1 MKKLTVILLF
11 CLAGISL
18 LAQTDYQR
26 NILFDSDWKFFKG
39 GKQGAEKPG
48 FNDSDWRKLDLP
60 HDWSI
65 EDLPGT
71 QSPFNADAV
80 GQTGTGFTEGGI
92 GWYRKTFII
101 SEGDKDKIIQLQ
113 FDGVYMNAEVWLN
126 GQLVGK
132 HAYGYTTFLFDI
144 TDKILFGK
152 ENILAV
158 KVQNVGENSRWYS
171 GSGIYRHVW
180 LNILNPVHFSQWGTF
195 IATPEITADKARVI
209 IKTNITNTIENAV
222 SIEIKT
228 ILLNVQNQVV
238 GATRVQKQI
247 NPKTSIEVEQDAE
260 VLNPELWSIDSPALY
275 KAVVELYLGEQMIDR
290 NSSKFGIRTI
300 SFDAAKGFQL
310 NGKTIKLKGGCVHH
324 DNGPLGAKAYDRA
337 EYRKVEL
344 HKASGYNALRSAHNP
359 PSTALLEA
367 CDSLGIL
374 FIDEAFDMWKTGKN
388 AFDYHLYFD
397 ENWKKDIESMVLR
410 DRNHPSI
417 ILWSIGNEIPDMD
430 NPKTVEVASMLAN
443 HVREL
448 DATRPVTA
456 AVNGVSDAKDAF
468 MASLNVVGY
477 NYAPEKYVS
486 DHQRKPERVMV
497 ATESSPMLAF
507 KYWMGVTDNPWVV
520 GDFVWTSFDY
530 IGEASIGWLGY
541 WPHGGFYPWNL
552 AYCGDID
559 ICGWKRPQSYYRDAL
574 WQNQNALSIFV
585 KSPTPSF
592 ELNPIK
598 EEWSQ
603 WDWHDVLADWNWNG
617 YENKPLEVSIYSSCE
632 QVELFL
638 NDKSLGKKPV
648 SRTTEFMAKWEVPY
662 QPGSLKAVGYRNNKQ
677 VTLSELKTAGEPEN
691 IKLSAEKT
699 VLKADGQDLSYI
711 TVELTDSDEIRNP
724 KSENLV
730 QFELDGPGEI
740 IAVGNAKPNSLES
753 YTLPKRK
760 AWQGRCM
767 VIVKTKKQAGAIT
780 LKAKSE
786 NLKTASIQLEV
797 KK

>member
-1 MKKLTVILLF
+1 MKNTLQLLLLLF
-11 CLAGISL
+11 INTTLF
-18 LAQTDYQR
+18 AQSTSQR

-39 GKQGAEKPG
+39 GKQGAEKPD
-48 FNDSDWRKLDLP
+48 FNDSEWRKLDLP

-65 EDLPGT
+65 EDLPET

-92 GWYRKTFII
+92 GWYRKSFVIPE
-101 SEGDKDKIIQLQ
+101 SDKDKIIQLQ

-126 GQLVGK
+126 GKLVGK
-132 HAYGYTTFLFDI
+132 HAYGYTTFMFDI
-144 TDKILFGK
+144 SDKILFGK

-158 KVQNVGENSRWYS
+158 KVQNLGENSRWYS

-180 LNILNPVHFSQWGTF
+180 LNILNPVYFSQWGTF
-195 IATPEITADKARVI
+195 ITTPEITADKARVN
-209 IKTNITNTIENAV
+209 IKTNITNTIEKSV
-222 SIEIKT
+222 SLEIKT
-228 ILLNVQNQVV
+228 TLLNDQNQVLSTTF
-238 GATRVQKQI
+238 GQKQI
-247 NPKTSIEVEQDAE
+247 NPKSSIEVEQDVE
-260 VLNPELWSIDSPALY
+260 VLKPELWSVDRPTLY
-275 KAVVELYLGEQMIDR
+275 KTVVELYLGEQMIDR
-290 NSSKFGIRTI
+290 NSYKFGIRTI

-324 DNGPLGAKAYDRA
+324 DNGPLGSKAYDRA
-337 EYRKVEL
+337 EFRKVEL

-397 ENWKKDIESMVLR
+397 GNWKKDIESMVLR

-430 NPKTVEVASMLAN
+430 NQETVEVAKMLADY
-443 HVREL
+443 VRKF
-448 DATRPVTA
+448 DATRSVTA
-456 AVNGVSDAKDAF
+456 AVNGMSDKKDAF
-468 MASLNVVGY
+468 IDNLDIAGY
-477 NYAPEKYVS
+477 NYAPERYVS

-507 KYWMGVTDNPWVV
+507 DYWMGVIDNPWVV

-541 WPHGGFYPWNL
+541 WPKGSFFPWNL
-552 AYCGDID
+552 AFCGDID

-585 KSPTPSF
+585 KSPKPSF
-592 ELNPIK
+592 ELNPTK

-603 WDWHDVLADWNWNG
+603 WDWHDVLADWNWQGN
-617 YENKPLEVSIYSSCE
+617 ENKPLEISIYSSCE

-638 NDKSLGKKPV
+638 NNKSLGKKPV
-648 SRTTEFMAKWEVPY
+648 NRSTEFMAKWEVSY
-662 QPGSLKAVGYRNNKQ
+662 QAGVLKAVGYRNKKAMS
-677 VTLSELKTAGEPEN
+677 TTELKTAGEPVALN
-691 IKLSAEKT
+691 LSADRT
-699 VLKADGQDLSYI
+699 TLKADGQDLSYI
-711 TVELTDSDEIRNP
+711 TVELTDNNGIRNP
-724 KSENLV
+724 KSADLI
-730 QFELDGPGEI
+730 QFEISGPGEI
-740 IAVGNAKPNSLES
+740 VAVGNANPMSTES
-753 YTLPKRK
+753 YQSPQRK
-760 AWQGRCM
+760 AWQGRCL
-767 VIVKTKKQAGAIT
+767 VIVKSGTKAGTISLT
-780 LKAKSE
+780 AKSGG
-786 NLKTASIQLEV
+786 LKPASIQIEV
-797 KK
+797 K

>member
-1 MKKLTVILLF
+1 MKQLTILTLLF
-11 CLAGISL
+11 LTGFSL
-18 LAQTDYQR
+18 TAQSDFQR
-26 NILFDSDWKFFKG
+26 NTLFDSDWKFFRG
-39 GKQGAEKPG
+39 GKQGAEKPD

-92 GWYRKTFII
+92 GWYRKSFII
-101 SEGDKDKIIQLQ
+101 PESDKDKIIQLQ

-126 GQLVGK
+126 GQLIGK

-152 ENILAV
+152 ENVLAV
-158 KVQNVGENSRWYS
+158 KVQNLGENSRWYS

-195 IATPEITADKARVI
+195 ITTPEITTDKASVN
-209 IKTNITNTIENAV
+209 IKTNITNTIEKAV
-222 SIEIKT
+222 SVEIKT
-228 ILLNVQNQVV
+228 TLLNAQNQVV
-238 GATRVQKQI
+238 STTRVQKQI
-247 NPKTSIEVEQDAE
+247 NPKSSIEVEQNAE

-290 NSSKFGIRTI
+290 RINKFGIRTI
-300 SFDAAKGFQL
+300 SFDAANGFQL

-337 EYRKVEL
+337 EFRKVEL

-367 CDSLGIL
+367 CDSLGML

-430 NPKTVEVASMLAN
+430 NQETVELASMLSN

-468 MASLNVVGY
+468 MATLDVVGY
-477 NYAPEKYVS
+477 NYAPGKYVS

-507 KYWMGVTDNPWVV
+507 DYWMGVIDNPWVI

-541 WPHGGFYPWNL
+541 WPKGSFFPWNL
-552 AYCGDID
+552 AFCGDID

-574 WQNQNALSIFV
+574 WQNPNALSIFV
-585 KSPTPSF
+585 KSPKPSF
-592 ELNPIK
+592 DLNPIK

-617 YENKPLEVSIYSSCE
+617 YENKPFEVSIYSSCE

-648 SRTTEFMAKWEVPY
+648 SRATEFIAKWEVPY
-662 QPGSLKAVGYRNNKQ
+662 QVGILKAVGYLNKKA
-677 VTLSELKTAGEPEN
+677 VSTTELKTAGEPVTL
-691 IKLSAEKT
+691 KLSADRT
-699 VLKADGQDLSYI
+699 TLNADGQDLSYI
-711 TVELTDSDEIRNP
+711 TVELTDNNGIRNP
-724 KSENLV
+724 KSADLI
-730 QFELDGPGEI
+730 QFEIDGPGEI
-740 IAVGNAKPNSLES
+740 IGVGNAKPNSLES
-753 YTLPKRK
+753 YTLPQRK
-760 AWQGRCM
+760 AWQGRCL
-767 VIVKTKKQAGAIT
+767 VIVKSGKQPGKIT
-780 LKAKSE
+780 LSAKSE
-786 NLKTASIQLEV
+786 NLKLVSIRIEV
-797 KK
+797 K